1 LSRLPPNLT
10 DWIGLSV
17 TVLAALWVG
26 VRAATAQTPAAPQ
39 LLSPAERHEL
49 AASLARQEPYWQE
62 FSERHFPGDRWSQD
76 DDFFNLEHQAARS
89 LAQSRGTSPG
99 TVLLGI
105 DELLR
110 AAPRG
115 RKVTASPCKPRPFYD

>member
-1 LSRLPPNLT
+1 MFHLPPKVV

-17 TVLAALWVG
+17 TALTALWVG
-26 VRAATAQTPAAPQ
+26 IRAATAPAPPAPRV
-39 LLSPAERHEL
+39 LSPAERREL
-49 AASLARQEPYWQE
+49 AASLARQEPYWQDY
-62 FSERHFPGDRWSQD
+62 SERHFPGDRWSQD
-76 DDFFNLEHQAARS
+76 DDFFNLEQQAVRS
-89 LAQSRGTSPG
+89 LAQSRGTSPA

-110 AAPRG
+110 AAPSG